1 MHIVKKKKISSL
13 FPSTQE
19 VFTSAVPTG
28 ASGDLQ
34 ASKVTLGILTGGLLQ
49 FASCALSRC
58 FSL

>member
-1 MHIVKKKKISSL
+1 MHIVKKKISSL

-19 VFTSAVPTG
+19 VFTSPVPTG

-49 FASCALSRC
+49 FASCAL
-58 FSL
+58 